1 MGKRI
6 LNRFSAKEVER
17 LKTPG
22 RHSDGGGLYLAIDE
36 NGRRRWVFMYVRRG
50 RRVELGLGGGRDLL
64 LAAARTEATALR
76 AMLASGED
84 PKAARAKEEVPT
96 FGECADAYV
105 ETMQSSWRN
114 PKHAAQWSMTLKT
127 YAKPIRNRLVDE
139 ITTQDILD
147 ILQPLWKRVPET
159 AKRLRGRIENVLDAA
174 KAKGQR
180 SGENP
185 ARWRGHLDQLLP
197 KRQQLTRGHHVAL
210 PYEGVPAFKEEL
222 RTRTA
227 VAARALEFTILTA
240 CRTSEVLGAK
250 WDEIDLEKC
259 VWIIPANRMKAA
271 REHRVPL
278 SQRCLEILQGM
289 QPEGEENQE
298 QDQRKNR
305 AQDKKDFV
313 FPGPKSGESLST
325 MAMAMLL
332 RRMKSE
338 VTVHGFRSSFRD
350 WASETTGFP
359 HEVCEMALAHTITNK
374 AEAAYRRGD
383 LFEKRRKLMA
393 AWANYCQT
401 RKVVLFR
408 QTARG

>member
-127 YAKPIRNRLVDE
+127 YAKPIRNHLVDE

-197 KRQQLTRGHHVAL
+197 KRQRLTRGHHVAL
-210 PYEGVPAFKEEL
+210 PYEEVPAFMDEL

-227 VAARALEFTILTA
+227 AAARALEFTILTA
-240 CRTSEVLGAK
+240 SRTSEVLGAK
-250 WDEIDLEKC
+250 WEEMDLEKA
-259 VWIIPANRMKAA
+259 VWTIPASRMKAA

-278 SQRCLEILQGM
+278 SQRCLGIVQEMQQEEDEGQG
-289 QPEGEENQE
+289 ENR
-298 QDQRKNR
+298 D
-305 AQDKKDFV
+305 QDKRGLV
-313 FPGPKSGESLST
+313 FPGPKPRKPLST

-401 RKVVLFR
+401 RKIVLFR